1 MCAKQQ
7 LALGSREAETER
19 EVSFYGSHPPAD
31 LLLLLPVCRWLP
43 LRSCRPAVSTF
54 LKTCNPFQP
63 FNLLT
68 FNFIR
73 SHRAR
78 PPGRS
83 GNARQTRCFQPFNFF
98 FKRFTRFNL
107 FNFFNRYFNPGP
119 RPKPEAEARLVST
132 FNFFQRYSFQP
143 LTFSNVYSF
152 STL

>member
-1 MCAKQQ
+1 MCVQSNSWHSAQEKLRQRGRSVFM
-7 LALGSREAETER
+7 ALI
-19 EVSFYGSHPPAD
+19 
-31 LLLLLPVCRWLP
+31 LLLTFSFLLPVCRWSP
-43 LRSCRPAVSTF
+43 SCPHPVSTF